1 MSVHVLSD
9 DDAVRDSLDLLLQ
22 ANDVPAQTYDSPDAL
37 MREVVA
43 KPIGC
48 ILLDLTR
55 KSENPLELLS
65 RLRARGV
72 SLLVII
78 LVSDLPAPRVK
89 QPDTIMLRKPVEPK
103 DLIEAVRQE
112 CSLSPN

>member
-1 MSVHVLSD
+1 
-9 DDAVRDSLDLLLQ
+9 
-22 ANDVPAQTYDSPDAL
+22 

-89 QPDTIMLRKPVEPK
+89 QPDNAA
-103 DLIEAVRQE
+103 EA
-112 CSLSPN
+112 S